1 MEKIIAL
8 VGNPNCGKTTL
19 FNRLTGSSARVG
31 NWPGVTIEKRSGYYR
46 GIISIVDLPGI
57 YALSS
62 FSPDEKVACDYIS
75 AKKADAVINIVD
87 ATCMERSLY
96 LTTQLLEMDIPVIVA
111 VNFMDEAKRR
121 GIKIDISALTEKLGI
136 EVVPVS
142 AVKDKNFDTLINAAL
157 KMNKPIFAPVRKY
170 ESYQKSALERYNL
183 IEQKL
188 MPHIIVPPK
197 ISVTS
202 VVDKIALNKFF
213 ALPIFTVIML
223 FVFYIVFGPV
233 GNILKTAAR
242 FLMSVLSNGAENIL
256 IKLGLKS
263 TDFLYSL
270 LLDGVFGGVGEVLC
284 FLPQILLLFL
294 LLSLIEASGYMARAA
309 FLTDGVL
316 RRFSLTGKSVVP
328 LLMGFGCSVPAIMS
342 SRIIENPSQRRMTAL
357 LIPFMPCSAKLPVF
371 VLLSSAVMGEKYWL
385 AVAFMYLLG
394 IASALFTG
402 GTVKRTLLKG
412 NNSTFLTE
420 LPDYRLPTLRN
431 IAATLKEKSA
441 HFISK
446 AGTVILLGTFF
457 VFVLRETGLLN
468 FIGGLLSPIFLPLGF
483 GTADLSVSAISGFI
497 AKEMVV
503 STLAMLSNGEI
514 SADIFSVA
522 SMLSFLTYCLIS
534 PPCMA
539 SCAAL
544 IGEMKSA
551 KLSFGVLIYYLT
563 FSWLVSFIV
572 YRTALIVI

>member
-1 MEKIIAL
+1 
-8 VGNPNCGKTTL
+8 
-19 FNRLTGSSARVG
+19 
-31 NWPGVTIEKRSGYYR
+31 
-46 GIISIVDLPGI
+46 
-57 YALSS
+57 
-62 FSPDEKVACDYIS
+62 
-75 AKKADAVINIVD
+75 
-87 ATCMERSLY
+87 
-96 LTTQLLEMDIPVIVA
+96 
-111 VNFMDEAKRR
+111 
-121 GIKIDISALTEKLGI
+121 
-136 EVVPVS
+136 
-142 AVKDKNFDTLINAAL
+142 
-157 KMNKPIFAPVRKY
+157 
-170 ESYQKSALERYNL
+170 
-183 IEQKL
+183 
-188 MPHIIVPPK
+188 
-197 ISVTS
+197 
-202 VVDKIALNKFF
+202 
-213 ALPIFTVIML
+213 ML

-242 FLMSVLSNGAENIL
+242 FFMSVLSNGAENML

-441 HFISK
+441 HFVSK

-544 IGEMKSA
+544 IGEIKSA

-572 YRTALIVI
+572 YRVALIVI

>member
-31 NWPGVTIEKRSGYYR
+31 NWPGVTVEKRSGYYR
-46 GIISIVDLPGI
+46 GIISIVDLPGV

-62 FSPDEKVACDYIS
+62 FSPEEKVAFDYITS
-75 AKKADAVINIVD
+75 KKADAVINIVD

-183 IEQKL
+183 IEQKF

-233 GNILKTAAR
+233 GNILKIAAR
-242 FLMSVLSNGAENIL
+242 FLMSVLSNGAEKIL
-256 IKLGLKS
+256 IQLGLKS
-263 TDFLYSL
+263 TDFLYLL

-328 LLMGFGCSVPAIMS
+328 LLMGFGCSV
-342 SRIIENPSQRRMTAL
+342 
-357 LIPFMPCSAKLPVF
+357 
-371 VLLSSAVMGEKYWL
+371 
-385 AVAFMYLLG
+385 
-394 IASALFTG
+394 
-402 GTVKRTLLKG
+402 
-412 NNSTFLTE
+412 
-420 LPDYRLPTLRN
+420 
-431 IAATLKEKSA
+431 
-441 HFISK
+441 
-446 AGTVILLGTFF
+446 
-457 VFVLRETGLLN
+457 
-468 FIGGLLSPIFLPLGF
+468 
-483 GTADLSVSAISGFI
+483 
-497 AKEMVV
+497 
-503 STLAMLSNGEI
+503 
-514 SADIFSVA
+514 
-522 SMLSFLTYCLIS
+522 
-534 PPCMA
+534 
-539 SCAAL
+539 
-544 IGEMKSA
+544 
-551 KLSFGVLIYYLT
+551 
-563 FSWLVSFIV
+563 
-572 YRTALIVI
+572 

>member
-31 NWPGVTIEKRSGYYR
+31 NWAGVTVEKRSGYYR
-46 GIISIVDLPGI
+46 GIINIVDLPGI

-62 FSPDEKVACDYIS
+62 FSPEEKVACDYIS

-96 LTTQLLEMDIPVIVA
+96 LTTRLLELDIPVIVA

-121 GIKIDISALTEKLGI
+121 GIKIDISALAEKLGVA
-136 EVVPVS
+136 VVPVS

-157 KMNKPIFAPVRKY
+157 KMKKPIFAPVKRHDN
-170 ESYQKSALERYNL
+170 YQKSALERYTF
-183 IEQKL
+183 IEKKL
-188 MPHIIVPPK
+188 TPHIIVPPK

-202 VVDKIALNKFF
+202 FVDKIVLNRLL
-213 ALPIFTVIML
+213 ALPIFAVIML
-223 FVFYIVFGPV
+223 FVFYTVFGPV
-233 GNILKTAAR
+233 GNGFKTGSR
-242 FLMSVLSNGAENIL
+242 LFMSILSNGAENIL
-256 IKLGLKS
+256 LKLGMEQ

-270 LLDGVFGGVGEVLC
+270 VIDGIFGGVGEVLC
-284 FLPQILLLFL
+284 FLPQILLLFM

-342 SRIIENPSQRRMTAL
+342 SRTIENPSQRRMTVM

-402 GTVKRTLLKG
+402 GAVKRTMLKG

-420 LPDYRLPTLRN
+420 LPEYRLPTLRN
-431 IAATLKEKSA
+431 IAATLKEKAA

-446 AGTVILLGTFF
+446 AGTVILLGTIF
-457 VFVLRETGLLN
+457 VFILRETGLLS
-468 FIGGLLSPIFLPLGF
+468 FIGNMLTPIFSPLGF
-483 GTADLSVSAISGFI
+483 GTADMSVSAISGFI

-503 STLAMLSNGEI
+503 STLAMLSGGEI
-514 SADIFSVA
+514 SADIFTVA

-551 KLSFGVLIYYLT
+551 KLSLGVFIYYLT

-572 YRTALIVI
+572 YRVALLII